1 MNLHDFISSTSQLH
15 PPEEISVYL
24 TSLWHDAKGNWE
36 KAHDVIQ
43 EIEDKT
49 ASWIHAYLHRK
60 EGDLWNADY
69 WYSKAG
75 RKRQAYRSK
84 KNGRTLAL
92 ASSPI
97 TDR

>member
-1 MNLHDFISSTSQLH
+1 MNLHDFISSTSQPH

-43 EIEDKT
+43 ELEDKT

-75 RKRQAYRSK
+75 RKRPSVSLEEEWK
-84 KNGRTLAL
+84 DIS
-92 ASSPI
+92 ASVISNN
-97 TDR
+97 R

>member
-43 EIEDKT
+43 ELEDKT

-60 EGDLWNADY
+60 EGDLWNSDY

-75 RKRQAYRSK
+75 RKRPSVSLEEEWK
-84 KNGRTLAL
+84 DIS
-92 ASSPI
+92 ASVISNN
-97 TDR
+97 R

>member
-43 EIEDKT
+43 ELEDKT

-75 RKRQAYRSK
+75 RKRPNVSLEEEWK
-84 KNGRTLAL
+84 DIS
-92 ASSPI
+92 ASVISNN
-97 TDR
+97 R